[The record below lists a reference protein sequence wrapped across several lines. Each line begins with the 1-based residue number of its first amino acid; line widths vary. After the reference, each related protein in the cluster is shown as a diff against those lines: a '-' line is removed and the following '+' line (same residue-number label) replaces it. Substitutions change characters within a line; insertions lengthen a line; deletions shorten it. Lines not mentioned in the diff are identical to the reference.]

1 MANNKQRREELEAI
15 YGKGCMFEKSKAEEY
30 VSSLPRI
37 KGFKVFIKERHFTS
51 KEIAQLKKRMNYH
64 HLEHR
69 ADGGQT
75 TLENGAVISELAHRY
90 IHSLPRD
97 QEEII
102 NNHIR
107 KWKLDVVSLTTEAVI
122 ESQEID
128 IDLSKDYIELPA
140 VTYRKKN
147 KKQLEEE
154 ERRKE
159 KRELQKLKKEYET
172 RW

>member
-1 MANNKQRREELEAI
+1 MANNKQIREELEAI

-37 KGFKVFIKERHFTS
+37 KGFKMFIKERHFTS
-51 KEIAQLKKRMNYH
+51 KEIAILKKRMNYH

-90 IHSLPRD
+90 IHSLPRN

-102 NNHIR
+102 NDHIR
-107 KWKLDVVSLTTEAVI
+107 KWKLDVISLTTEAVI

>member
-1 MANNKQRREELEAI
+1 
-15 YGKGCMFEKSKAEEY
+15 
-30 VSSLPRI
+30 
-37 KGFKVFIKERHFTS
+37 
-51 KEIAQLKKRMNYH
+51 MNYH

-90 IHSLPRD
+90 IHSLPRN

-102 NNHIR
+102 NDHIR
-107 KWKLDVVSLTTEAVI
+107 KWKLDVISLTTEAVI

-147 KKQLEEE
+147 KKQLEES
-154 ERRKE
+154 
-159 KRELQKLKKEYET
+159 KRAQDGGDEGHRCQVL
-172 RW
+172 